1 MRDEAAEKG
10 TYLHNQIEC
19 FLKQDKFDSDFKEFE
34 LFLNFYNK
42 EIKPR
47 NLLFFD
53 AERIIFT
60 DKYNVAGTIDC
71 LFKKESKDEY
81 VMLDWKRSKKLIIDG
96 RPRIFGYGYALSE
109 LSSLDNSSF
118 NRYCLQQ
125 NIYKL
130 IAETE
135 YGMRISSMKLVVLH
149 ENYTDY
155 YVVDVPKM
163 KKEANIILNSLK
175 VKI

>member
-1 MRDEAAEKG
+1 MG
-10 TYLHNQIEC
+10 TFLHNQIEN
-19 FLKQDKFDSDFKEFE
+19 FLKKSEFDSDSKEFE
-34 LFLNFYNK
+34 LFLGFYNK
-42 EIKPR
+42 EINAR
-47 NLLFFD
+47 NLVFFD
-53 AERIIFT
+53 AEKMIFS

-71 LFKKESKDEY
+71 LFKKENNDEY

-109 LSSLDNSSF
+109 LNTLDNSSF

-135 YGMRISSMKLVVLH
+135 YGMKISSMKLVVLH
-149 ENYTDY
+149 ENYSDY
-155 YVVDVPKM
+155 HIVDVPIM
-163 KKEANIILNSLK
+163 KREASIILNSLK